1 MVFRRRPR
9 SRPRTQRS
17 ENKKDENRMP
27 PPPRPQGANYATGAA
42 LLGFI
47 GSVFY
52 YCTHYAVRQDEITQ
66 ADLDDYRQRQADLQR
81 LKAKQ

>member
-1 MVFRRRPR
+1 
-9 SRPRTQRS
+9 
-17 ENKKDENRMP
+17 MP